1 MQAVCSRGYYLLP
14 RWGGHLRY
22 IPLGEGHFN
31 KCLCKEGSP
40 LVFDEMS
47 LNSLNIYL
55 QNIGEERNEIF
66 IVFTS

>member
-1 MQAVCSRGYYLLP
+1 M
-14 RWGGHLRY
+14 RY

-40 LVFDEMS
+40 LVFDEKS